1 MVKGEA
7 LVGFLGRSTVGGLLA
22 DTPGMG
28 NWDCLRQFAL
38 ICMQRSLG
46 MGLNEICWAR
56 RVVPFELA
64 ILCAFTPGR

>member
-28 NWDCLRQFAL
+28 NWDCLRLFAL
-38 ICMQRSLG
+38 ICLFCMQRSLG
-46 MGLNEICWAR
+46 MGLK
-56 RVVPFELA
+56 
-64 ILCAFTPGR
+64 